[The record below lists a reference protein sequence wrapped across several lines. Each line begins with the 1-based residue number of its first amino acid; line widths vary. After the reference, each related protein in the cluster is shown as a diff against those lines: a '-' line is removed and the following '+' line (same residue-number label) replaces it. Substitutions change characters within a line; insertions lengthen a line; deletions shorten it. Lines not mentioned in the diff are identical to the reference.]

1 MTDTTET
8 KPARAWYAKKRY
20 WIPAALLALFV
31 WIGVSGDLAAEPA
44 EPAAPAA
51 PEEPAADIAD
61 DSDPEPEPVAEGD
74 PCNAETGVPGPGE
87 GIFERDIDGGL
98 SCVAQPEE
106 QPEPEPARLKLRDF
120 ELEPRIVEQQCFG
133 SAGCSVT
140 FRVELAYNGLEDA
153 ITEDHEITYEVTG
166 TEDSLIST
174 LEIHPDGTFTSEEHY
189 VDTASKNSDIKIKA
203 TRIEASP

>member
-1 MTDTTET
+1 MTDIQPEATQRRRSWKTT
-8 KPARAWYAKKRY
+8 AGWV
-20 WIPAALLALFV
+20 LLALAALIIYIAV
-31 WIGVSGDLAAEPA
+31 TGDPPPAETEAGEIRAQEPEPA
-44 EPAAPAA
+44 
-51 PEEPAADIAD
+51 
-61 DSDPEPEPVAEGD
+61 PEPEPVAEGD
-74 PCNAETGVPGPGE
+74 PCNAETGDPGPGE
-87 GIFERDIDGGL
+87 GLFERDIDGGL